1 LIIGIPREIKA
12 HEYRVA
18 LTPTAVASL
27 VKDGHSV
34 LVEKGA
40 GTGAGFANDDY
51 QGAGAHILTSAEE
64 LYQRADLLVKVK
76 EPLEEEC
83 RRLRQ
88 GQILFAYLHLA
99 ANPLQLKLLRQSGA
113 TCIAFETQ
121 VDEKGGLPLLQPMSE
136 IAGHLAVQAGAV
148 QLQRENGGRGVLLG
162 SVGGAAPG
170 NVVVIGG
177 GNVGVSAARIALGI
191 GAKVTVLDSA
201 PHRIEELQ
209 KQFGRQMRC
218 ILSND
223 QVIAEQVASADLVI
237 GAVLVKGDRAPQV
250 ISRHH
255 LRAMPEGTVF
265 VDVAIDQGGCSETSR
280 LTTYEEPTYVEEGV
294 IHYCVGNMPAAVPRT
309 ASQALSAALLP
320 YVRKLAV
327 IPNLDGIAAPDSPF
341 ASGVNIHRGEVT
353 DPAVKALVAR
363 DPRFR

>member
-1 LIIGIPREIKA
+1 MIIGIPREIKT

-18 LTPTAVASL
+18 LTPAAVARL
-27 VKDGHSV
+27 VEDGHRV
-34 LVEKGA
+34 VVESAAGA
-40 GTGAGFANDDY
+40 GAGFADADY
-51 QGAGAHILTSAEE
+51 LQAGAEIVAAGNEV
-64 LYQRADLLVKVK
+64 YQRADLIVKVK

-83 RRLRQ
+83 RQLRP

-121 VDEKGGLPLLQPMSE
+121 VDAQGGLPLLQPMSE

-162 SVGGAAPG
+162 GVSGVAPAK
-170 NVVVIGG
+170 VVVIGG
-177 GNVGVSAARIALGI
+177 GNVGVSAARIAVGI

-201 PHRIEELQ
+201 PRKIADLDVL
-209 KQFGRQMRC
+209 FGDQARC
-218 ILSND
+218 LLSSE
-223 QVIAEQVASADLVI
+223 QVIAEQVANADLVI
-237 GAVLVKGDRAPQV
+237 GAVLVKGDKAPQV
-250 ISRHH
+250 LTRRH
-255 LRAMPEGTVF
+255 LQGMPEGAVF
-265 VDVAIDQGGCSETSR
+265 VDVAIDQGGCCETSR
-280 LTTYEEPTYVEEGV
+280 PTTYEEPTYVEEGV

-309 ASQALSAALLP
+309 ASQALSAAVLP
-320 YVRKLAV
+320 YVRDLAAV
-327 IPNLDGIAAPDSPF
+327 TDIDSLTAAESPF

-363 DPRFR
+363 DSRFQ